1 MARHKAFTLIEL
13 LVVIA
18 IIALLMAILLTALG
32 KSREHG
38 KGIVC
43 MSNIRQL
50 TVAWIAYYQGNDE
63 KLING
68 APIAP
73 GDPCPAS
80 MECPPGT
87 NCAAVAPTAIMP
99 GDEFHNFHINE
110 LPWVGIA
117 WGSAGTPASV
127 PCQRC
132 AIQTG
137 ALWRYLLQEKV
148 YRCPTGSKGELVT
161 YAIVDAMNGKYLFS
175 GCSTAGFT
183 GAPPYL
189 CLKLFTQIKNT
200 ADRFVFLDEGYLSP
214 DSFAVNY
221 LCPSWFDPPMM
232 RHRNGTNASFTDGHA
247 SRLLWRADETIK
259 AGTKITYNY
268 TPTTCLG
275 KNDLYNVQVR
285 SWGRIGYTPDPA
297 CRYKLND

>member
-1 MARHKAFTLIEL
+1 MTRHKAFTLIEL

-18 IIALLMAILLTALG
+18 IIALLMAILLPALSR
-32 KSREHG
+32 SREQG

-43 MSNIRQL
+43 MSNLRQL
-50 TVAWIAYYQGNDE
+50 TIAWIAYYQANDE
-63 KLING
+63 KLVNG
-68 APIAP
+68 APVS
-73 GDPCPAS
+73 GGPCPDLPS
-80 MECPPGT
+80 GN
-87 NCAAVAPTAIMP
+87 NCAARLPITSDWSYTIH
-99 GDEFHNFHINE
+99 ENE
-110 LPWVGIA
+110 LPWVGTA
-117 WGSAGTPASV
+117 WGSAGVPANV

-137 ALWRYLLQEKV
+137 ALWRFLLQEKV

-161 YAIVDAMNGKYLFS
+161 YAIVDSMNGKYKFS

-189 CLKLFTQIKNT
+189 CLKSFTQVKRT

-221 LCPSWFDPPMM
+221 ACQSWFDPPMM
-232 RHRNGTNASFTDGHA
+232 RHRNGTNASFADGHS

-259 AGTKITYNY
+259 AGRNITYNY
-268 TPTTCLG
+268 TPTTCTG
-275 KNDLYNVQVR
+275 KNDLYNVQIR
-285 SWGRIGYTPDPA
+285 CWGQIGYTPDPA
-297 CRYKLND
+297 CKYKLND